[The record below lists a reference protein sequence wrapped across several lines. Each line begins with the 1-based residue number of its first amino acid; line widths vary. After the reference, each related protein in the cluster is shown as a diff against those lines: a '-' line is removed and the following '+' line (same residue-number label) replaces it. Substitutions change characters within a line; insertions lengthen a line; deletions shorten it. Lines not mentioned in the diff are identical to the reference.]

1 MKSDYIVYGILA
13 IVFGIVIYTI
23 YSLTAGSAAI
33 PEETKNLNTAFA
45 TVTSGNTETGSVQ
58 IDLTPVGYQN
68 GQLKVDIAVNT
79 HSVELSQYGL
89 AKITILEYDGKRINP
104 ISVPS
109 LSGHHSSGT
118 LIFNVDKDIK
128 AFKITISGIPGIQER
143 VFEWK

>member
-13 IVFGIVIYTI
+13 IVFGLVIYTVYTI
-23 YSLTAGSAAI
+23 MSDDAKAPVAPISQASGFAI
-33 PEETKNLNTAFA
+33 
-45 TVTSGNTETGSVQ
+45 VTSGDTETGNVQ
-58 IDLTPVGYQN
+58 IDLTPVGYKN
-68 GQLKVDIAVNT
+68 GQLKVDITVNT